1 MQPARPL
8 RDVLTDLVGEADAA
22 GPADVLAANGHADLP
37 DELVAEAVGSF
48 ADTSPIEVAEHLSTY
63 VMANSPVPQPD
74 APPVDLAGWLDA
86 VTTAPSPTS
95 DIDPTALLDDGGGL
109 HEAAHE
115 PAAVEVGDLH
125 FGRGDAA
132 APDHHV
138 STVDSFEES
147 FEPPADLGYD
157 THDGTDASPAPDLT
171 GLAGSLS
178 VDDATDDMDD
188 MDDVDDP
195 HDLDDTPDA

>member
-8 RDVLTDLVGEADAA
+8 HDLLTDLVGAGDAA

-74 APPVDLAGWLDA
+74 APPVDLASWLDV
-86 VTTAPSPTS
+86 VTSAPASS
-95 DIDPTALLDDGGGL
+95 DVDPTALLDDSG
-109 HEAAHE
+109 AVQSAYE

-125 FGRGDAA
+125 FGRGDSV

-138 STVDSFEES
+138 STVDSFEDGYEAA
-147 FEPPADLGYD
+147 PALAPADGTYD
-157 THDGTDASPAPDLT
+157 STAPDPAALDDFP
-171 GLAGSLS
+171 L
-178 VDDATDDMDD
+178 VDDGDSSDPDHLPDD
-188 MDDVDDP
+188 
-195 HDLDDTPDA
+195 A